1 VTEPTAMPIGGIG
14 PVFARATALARNL
27 PRRIR
32 EREFWIIQAGVLG
45 VTSLHIVA
53 ESWGT
58 EAISALSPAFH
69 HVPVVLYLAPI
80 AYASLRYGIEG
91 AVLTSMWCA
100 LLTVPNLVIWHA
112 HDLEWLGESVFVVV
126 VAAAGVTM
134 AVLVERERHARRHA
148 EATSRR
154 LVLLNEIA
162 TSTLTTGL
170 RHTLDQTLARLVS
183 VLELEAACVAVV
195 DPDEEGGPL
204 SVLACRPGR
213 KGAGGSLVARVE
225 GWRPPASLERS
236 GGAGDGVVALTLS
249 AELPEPGS
257 KGRVD
262 GLLAA
267 KVEPGR
273 ELTPGEIDL
282 LKGVASQ
289 LALALANARLQ
300 ERARDRLR
308 SYAQLV
314 TRAQEEER
322 KRIARE
328 LHDQAAQNLVAIRRN
343 LDALERS
350 LADHPAAA
358 ELTQLS
364 DLAGRTLDGLRTF
377 SRDLR
382 PPVLDDLGLVSALD
396 GLVADVGERGDLAVG
411 LVVTGTRRRLPIET
425 ELALFRIGQ
434 AALHNIERHAQAG
447 KASVALTFEPRRV
460 RLTINDDG
468 RGFEAPGDLDDLTHA
483 GKLGLIGMAE
493 RAQLVGGTLHIDSA
507 PGTGTRIAVEVLTPI
522 ARHSAKRAVGSS
534 GPAVS

>member
-1 VTEPTAMPIGGIG
+1 VTEPTTAPFFGIG
-14 PVFARATALARNL
+14 PVLARAAALARNL
-27 PRRIR
+27 PLRIR

-45 VTSLHIVA
+45 VTALHIAA

-58 EAISALSPAFH
+58 ELIPGLSPAFH
-69 HVPVVLYLAPI
+69 HVPVVLYLVPI

-91 AVLTSMWCA
+91 AVLTSLWCA
-100 LLTVPNLVIWHA
+100 LLTIPNLLIWHV

-126 VAAAGVTM
+126 VAAAGVIM
-134 AVLVERERHARRHA
+134 AVLVERERHSRRRA

-162 TSTLTTGL
+162 TSTLTAGL

-183 VLELEAACVAVV
+183 VLGLEAACVVV
-195 DPDEEGGPL
+195 ADPDEKGGPL
-204 SVLACRPGR
+204 SAVACRPGR
-213 KGAGGSLVARVE
+213 EGTGTALVDRVGA
-225 GWRPPASLERS
+225 WRPAASPDAS
-236 GGAGDGVVALTLS
+236 GTVGECVVAVTLA
-249 AELPEPGS
+249 AELPEPGFE
-257 KGRVD
+257 GRVD

-267 KVEPGR
+267 EVEPGR
-273 ELTPGEIDL
+273 VLTPGEIVL
-282 LKGVASQ
+282 LEGVASQ

-343 LDALERS
+343 LDALEGS

-358 ELTQLS
+358 ELTQLG
-364 DLAGRTLDGLRTF
+364 DLTGRTLAGLRSF

-396 GLVADVGERGDLAVG
+396 GLVADVGERGDLAVA

-434 AALHNIERHAQAG
+434 AALHNVERHAQAG
-447 KASVALTFEPRRV
+447 KASVELTFEPRRV
-460 RLTINDDG
+460 RLTISDDG
-468 RGFEAPGDLDDLTHA
+468 RGFEAPGDLDDLTHT

-493 RAQLVGGTLHIDSA
+493 RAQLVGGTLRIDSA
-507 PGTGTRIAVEVLTPI
+507 PGAGTRIAVEAPT
-522 ARHSAKRAVGSS
+522 HSADAS
-534 GPAVS
+534 GDTGTTPPR